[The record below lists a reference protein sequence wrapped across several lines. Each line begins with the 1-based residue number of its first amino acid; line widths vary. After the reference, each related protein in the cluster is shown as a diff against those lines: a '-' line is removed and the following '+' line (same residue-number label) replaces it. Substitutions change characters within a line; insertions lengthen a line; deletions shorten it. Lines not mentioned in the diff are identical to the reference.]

1 MTDIAYRPAGRSTVR
16 LYSRNGYGWTP
27 RLAAI
32 ATAAEQIKA
41 KTFAID
47 GEAVVLGPDG
57 WSRFEELRSREATH
71 PRSSMP
77 STSSSMTARICDRPF
92 LDRKNALARLLR
104 NTEAGILLNE
114 HIVEEALSSS
124 RTPAGSV
131 PKASFRRRSMARID
145 PVGAA
150 AGSRSA
156 SRQRRRAAGAERDVE
171 PMSLRQRVPD
181 EDRPVSEPMALR
193 R

>member
-71 PRSSMP
+71 AAILYAFDLIEHDGEDLRSPVPRSQER
-77 STSSSMTARICDRPF
+77 A
-92 LDRKNALARLLR
+92 
-104 NTEAGILLNE
+104 
-114 HIVEEALSSS
+114 
-124 RTPAGSV
+124 
-131 PKASFRRRSMARID
+131 
-145 PVGAA
+145 GAA
-150 AGSRSA
+150 VAQYRGRHPI
-156 SRQRRRAAGAERDVE
+156 Q
-171 PMSLRQRVPD
+171 
-181 EDRPVSEPMALR
+181 
-193 R
+193 